1 MNDAPRR
8 NLPPDAEAWGRY
20 VDEQL
25 NLLQKRVGIAK
36 KNIVTVSRQSALG
49 QEAAATVTQKT
60 EAVEHVA
67 TTALNT
73 AEEKNKAD
81 IANYPP
87 PSPKAGDMWYD
98 PADGNDPKIWVDYG
112 PERVNWAHNPGF
124 HHDVTGWVS
133 EGADLLWDGTRKG
146 RLVITNETELFEGT
160 VAFLANDPPLVGE
173 DGPDPNADDKTLDPE
188 EPEKVQPP
196 GHAIPPPPPAPPLD
210 EDDDDTP
217 PDPGI
222 PELGEPFT
230 FSISVEYVG
239 PREGVDVCLAIVV
252 GNEDWYVSDWVTA
265 LKGTEE
271 RLELNDAP
279 PLVGQAVFQLR
290 VRNGAKEGDQILVS
304 EAIIE
309 KASEPQGPY
318 FDGYSAGCTQEGDVA
333 VWNGDPRWVS
343 ARDNKLLQEALDAAN
358 KALEKARAEI
368 AQAKDDLE
376 DQLGRL
382 DMKQIEL
389 NANPPSGTANNGD
402 IWWQVDAEDNIIGQW
417 VYLDGVWVESQVKS
431 EIIAELDVGKL
442 RASEAVLDT
451 AVVEKLWAEAVVTK
465 FLTAT
470 EQIITEDVIATGA
483 VTAPKITASE
493 ELTAKVVRGDMFEGN
508 TFTGGT
514 FVGTT
519 FRAGDDNFEVT
530 MDRSGVRMVAMTSP
544 EEESSILLDSTH
556 TRANTVFYWNGELFT
571 VESPDEHAL
580 GISYIRVYDAETL
593 TQIRTYSPPAGTRF
607 SRAFV
612 AQGLI
617 YVRLIS
623 TEGPSVTPPI
633 TVMDMAGNIVREIS
647 FTDAIYSFDVRPNGD
662 LFVLGSDQT
671 NELFV
676 HRVPFGETTPITFAF
691 DQPDFPW
698 QGTSITATDDTIMVG
713 FQDRIYSFTYSGD
726 LIEVFHLPHFTTSI
740 RMVDDVL
747 LIGEPGISRSTFY
760 IYEPSV
766 MAPLAAWLFEG
777 YYMSVSSLDI
787 VGDYIYAVT
796 PSYSS
801 SDVHLRRY
809 EISDTP
815 LPRVAIDTL
824 TGRLEAIDAKF
835 RGLTE
840 MDRAVVNEITPEGG
854 SAVNKLT
861 LGAPISRQGFN
872 TFVTTT
878 ERDQFVDLPRKGTL
892 ATTGDPLNS
901 DDPVRSWVWDGWQ
914 WVEAWN
920 SESGQPVTRLGTENL
935 DTVTRT
941 GTYIQRVSNNATTAR
956 NYPVGLA
963 GYLEVIHDQ
972 PSGAALYIMQ
982 RYTEY
987 RSRSIW
993 VRTHYNGTWY
1003 EWEKVYDTSGTPFA
1017 QAVGTATY
1025 NSGGSWQ
1032 DISLPSNRFTVTP
1045 HMFATVSSNTGAHNG
1060 STIRIYGL
1068 NTSTARFHVR
1078 LASGNAGD
1086 GVTIRWHAMQMTPTS
1101 ASG

>member
-196 GHAIPPPPPAPPLD
+196 GHAIPPPPPTPPLD

-290 VRNGAKEGDQILVS
+290 VRNGAKEGDQLLVS

-358 KALEKARAEI
+358 KALEEAREEI

-382 DMKQIEL
+382 DIKQIEL

-417 VYLDGVWVESQVKS
+417 VYLDGVWVESQVRS
-431 EIIAELDVGKL
+431 EVIAELDVGKL

-451 AVVEKLWAEAVVTK
+451 AVIEKLWAEAIVTK

-508 TFTGGT
+508 EFTGGT
-514 FVGTT
+514 FTGTT
-519 FRAGDDNFEVT
+519 FRTAETG
-530 MDRSGVRMVAMTSP
+530 RRWQ
-544 EEESSILLDSTH
+544 LDS
-556 TRANTVFYWNGELFT
+556 ANGLRGWDDDGVPIFST
-571 VESPDEHAL
+571 
-580 GISYIRVYDAETL
+580 DAE
-593 TQIRTYSPPAGTRF
+593 G
-607 SRAFV
+607 
-612 AQGLI
+612 GLVI
-617 YVRLIS
+617 
-623 TEGPSVTPPI
+623 
-633 TVMDMAGNIVREIS
+633 
-647 FTDAIYSFDVRPNGD
+647 
-662 LFVLGSDQT
+662 GSDT
-671 NELFV
+671 TIYTKAA
-676 HRVPFGETTPITFAF
+676 ETTPTFASREHQVTAWVPLTEPGAHPVNIRF
-691 DQPDFPW
+691 TPQPSGAGSFAYQLWAEYQTPT
-698 QGTSITATDDTIMVG
+698 GTREVQLDSGRMGPSYWFSVQPEISLVPPQSATSVRIMAL
-713 FQDRIYSFTYSGD
+713 FSFSGTTGTVQFNAISVRQPGRGSVSLGGAVAATSGQFNEVRARD
-726 LIEVFHLPHFTTSI
+726 LRVTGVNVWSDLPELMVAGPATRPGTEGITTSSGL
-740 RMVDDVL
+740 RK
-747 LIGEPGISRSTFY
+747 Y
-760 IYEPSV
+760 IYTASDEWEQIWGEYSR
-766 MAPLAAWLFEG
+766 PL
-777 YYMSVSSLDI
+777 
-787 VGDYIYAVT
+787 
-796 PSYSS
+796 
-801 SDVHLRRY
+801 
-809 EISDTP
+809 
-815 LPRVAIDTL
+815 
-824 TGRLEAIDAKF
+824 
-835 RGLTE
+835 
-840 MDRAVVNEITPEGG
+840 
-854 SAVNKLT
+854 
-861 LGAPISRQGFN
+861 
-872 TFVTTT
+872 TT
-878 ERDQFVDLPRKGTL
+878 ENLNSVTFPALYFQASGGL
-892 ATTGDPLNS
+892 ATTG
-901 DDPVRSWVWDGWQ
+901 
-914 WVEAWN
+914 
-920 SESGQPVTRLGTENL
+920 
-935 DTVTRT
+935 
-941 GTYIQRVSNNATTAR
+941 R
-956 NYPVGLA
+956 NYPTLA
-963 GYLEVIHDQ
+963 GGHLEVLR
-972 PSGAALYIMQ
+972 GAGNNLLQ
-982 RYTEY
+982 RYTLTDGAAVYQRAGTAGVWQPWAQMWPEVPSVSVRLSNAGTSTFSPQTY
-987 RSRSIW
+987 TFLGAMSGVSSGTNYGPFTYSTASSTTNGSHLIANVDGLYTIEAWGRYDTAVTGSYLRIQLNGTSVKNLYISSISSPHISHTARLSAGDRMGVQQYFDGSGSRSFRPGQW
-993 VRTHYNGTWY
+993 SGMSMVYHGT
-1003 EWEKVYDTSGTPFA
+1003 
-1017 QAVGTATY
+1017 
-1025 NSGGSWQ
+1025 
-1032 DISLPSNRFTVTP
+1032 
-1045 HMFATVSSNTGAHNG
+1045 
-1060 STIRIYGL
+1060 
-1068 NTSTARFHVR
+1068 
-1078 LASGNAGD
+1078 
-1086 GVTIRWHAMQMTPTS
+1086 
-1101 ASG
+1101 